1 MLALFL
7 PAPSVVLPRP
17 MVTPRAT
24 ITRMAEQS
32 SCWGASTAAETW
44 GVSKVE
50 DVAGRSA
57 AVRAAQRRSNA
68 SPEVVPKAT
77 QARTASERAA
87 QRAAGG
93 ADHNASPTAVP
104 SATQART
111 AVERAAERAARS
123 VEPKASPMAPRV
135 AQPRTATH
143 RAAQRAAGLVDKP
156 AAKMQTVAQSRPGRT
171 DGALSKMAERSK
183 RVADKSQR
191 LAESLLTSPLA
202 AAQMAARSKGVV
214 VPTGRASSSAAP
226 AAAPTLAAIVA
237 RSKTDPEEAARA
249 WLAKLSVPSWGEAA
263 AELSKAAAE
272 AAAMVLLAE
281 QGESGDDAA
290 CAVLHNKEA
299 AWLAKMGAPPWAE
312 AAPAAAAVPDL
323 LVGGGAGMQAVL
335 RKLDA
340 TRWGQVAAALSQAA
354 ATADVMVALTE
365 ECDEGCPISCDLLL
379 AEKAGAGDANVARG
393 AKPSPEASLAA

>member
-1 MLALFL
+1 M
-7 PAPSVVLPRP
+7 
-17 MVTPRAT
+17 
-24 ITRMAEQS
+24 
-32 SCWGASTAAETW
+32 
-44 GVSKVE
+44 
-50 DVAGRSA
+50 
-57 AVRAAQRRSNA
+57 
-68 SPEVVPKAT
+68 
-77 QARTASERAA
+77 
-87 QRAAGG
+87 
-93 ADHNASPTAVP
+93 
-104 SATQART
+104 
-111 AVERAAERAARS
+111 
-123 VEPKASPMAPRV
+123 
-135 AQPRTATH
+135 
-143 RAAQRAAGLVDKP
+143 VDKP

-263 AELSKAAAE
+263 A
-272 AAAMVLLAE
+272 MVLLAE

-323 LVGGGAGMQAVL
+323 PVGGGAGMQAVL